1 VSSDEDACAQRE
13 KRERKST
20 DEPPTMGD
28 ATHPAR
34 ARDLC
39 NSNSILHQQVLAA
52 RSFVADRDVLIGQV
66 LLQPGLLGA
75 EIVAAPILRARGVTR
90 CADG

>member
-1 VSSDEDACAQRE
+1 VSSDEEACAQRE

-28 ATHPAR
+28 ATPAR
-34 ARDLC
+34 ARDFC
-39 NSNSILHQQVLAA
+39 NYNSILHQQVLAA

-75 EIVAAPILRARGVTR
+75 DIGAAPILRARGVTR